1 MKLTK
6 YLSHVLTIKDNMV
19 DDGIYTLAHFHKNS
33 ATSCRDS
40 RRLWWLKKIV
50 IVEKDGDSWK
60 RWW

>member
-1 MKLTK
+1 ML
-6 YLSHVLTIKDNMV
+6 